1 MILQG
6 PLVVADAEGERR
18 LRDLENR
25 RELFEC
31 CAEVLMEEW
40 GVLILLDVVSYS

>member
-1 MILQG
+1 MIPSLTI
-6 PLVVADAEGERR
+6 ASAEDERR

-31 CAEVLMEEW
+31 MVEIVTED
-40 GVLILLDVVSYS
+40 GILVETVSYS

>member
-1 MILQG
+1 MNP
-6 PLVVADAEGERR
+6 PLTIVSAEGERR

-31 CAEVLMEEW
+31 GADVLAEDGED
-40 GVLILLDVVSYS
+40 LILVETLSYS

>member
-1 MILQG
+1 MITHE
-6 PLVVADAEGERR
+6 PLVVANPEAERR

-31 CAEVLMEEW
+31 MAEIVTED
-40 GVLILLDVVSYS
+40 GILVETVSYS

>member
-1 MILQG
+1 M
-6 PLVVADAEGERR
+6 PLVVANAEAERR

-31 CAEVLMEEW
+31 GAEIVTEDGLVVEE
-40 GVLILLDVVSYS
+40 VSYS

>member
-1 MILQG
+1 MNP
-6 PLVVADAEGERR
+6 PLTIVSAEGERR

-31 CAEVLMEEW
+31 CAEILAED
-40 GVLILLDVVSYS
+40 GNQLILVETVSYS

>member
-1 MILQG
+1 VSMILQG
-6 PLVVADAEGERR
+6 QLVVADAESERR

-31 CAEVLMEEW
+31 MAEIVTEDD
-40 GVLILLDVVSYS
+40 ILVETVSYS